1 MVSLHSPLPA
11 IIVAAL
17 ALLAACGEPVAPVA
31 ADRVA
36 DYYGTLEPFAA
47 EAVYFVVTDRFV
59 DGDPDNNFPQQGAPD
74 RRTFDRPV
82 SDGAGRSGNIGYL
95 GGDFR
100 GIAENAGY
108 IAGMGFTALWLTP
121 IVDNPDEA
129 FTGGVGVG
137 EGPFADRGK
146 AGYHGYWGVNFFTVD
161 EHLPSP
167 GLGFAELTSLL
178 RREHGLKT
186 VLDIVC
192 NHGSP
197 SFTMPA
203 DQPMFGEIY
212 AADGTLLA
220 DHGNLHPTELDP
232 ANPLH
237 AFFHPEP
244 DLAQLSNLDDGN
256 PAVLDYFVDAY
267 SRRIDEGAAAF
278 RIDTMRHMPTAFWRK
293 FAARIRAG
301 HPGFFMFGEVFSSDS
316 GELAEYTYAADGGM
330 SVLDFPGKDRML
342 GMFGAAGAGF
352 ETAVDALAL
361 TSGVYRN
368 PYELMT
374 FYDNHDMPRMDAD
387 DAGFI
392 NAHNWLF
399 TARGIPVVYYGSEIG
414 FRAGAPE
421 HGGNRDYFGQENV
434 ERARAHPVRAA
445 LARIANLRRES
456 VALQRGLQ
464 ANVELRG
471 DRAVFY
477 RVYQQDGVNQTAL
490 VALNKS
496 AAADRVAVA
505 EGLSPGR
512 WVDAFDGSVVE
523 VAAAEPGL
531 VLDVPA
537 NGVRVLLLDAPN
549 RSAGLA
555 ARLDELMSRR
565 QGVADTA
572 GR

>member
-1 MVSLHSPLPA
+1 MGSLSRTA
-11 IIVAAL
+11 AVASL
-17 ALLAACGEPVAPVA
+17 ALLTACGRPAEPVT
-31 ADRVA
+31 

-59 DGDPDNNFPQQGAPD
+59 DGDAGNNFPEQGAPD

-82 SDGAGRSGNIGYL
+82 TDGHGRSGNIGYL

-100 GIAENAGY
+100 GIADNAGY
-108 IAGMGFTALWLTP
+108 IADMGFTALWLTP

-137 EGPFADRGK
+137 EGLFADRGK
-146 AGYHGYWGVNFFTVD
+146 AGYHGYWGVNFFAVD

-167 GLGFAELTSLL
+167 GLGFAGLTALL
-178 RREHGLKT
+178 SRDHGIKT
-186 VLDIVC
+186 VLDVVC

-232 ANPLH
+232 GNPLH

-244 DLAQLSNLDDGN
+244 DLAQLSNLNDTN

-267 SRRIDEGAAAF
+267 SRRIGEGAAAF
-278 RIDTMRHMPTAFWRK
+278 RIDTVKHMPTAYWRE
-293 FAARIRAG
+293 FAERIRAG
-301 HPGFFMFGEVFSSDS
+301 HPGFFMFGEVFSSDRD
-316 GELAEYTYAADGGM
+316 ELAEYTYAANGDM

-342 GMFGAAGAGF
+342 EMFGAAGAGF
-352 ETAVDALAL
+352 EVAVDALAL
-361 TSGVYRN
+361 TAGIYRN

-374 FYDNHDMPRMDAD
+374 FYDNHDMPRMAAD

-421 HGGNRDYFGQENV
+421 HGGNRDYFGQDNV
-434 ERARAHPVRAA
+434 ERARAHPIHAA
-445 LARIANLRRES
+445 LKRIAGVRRES
-456 VALQRGLQ
+456 IALQRGLQ
-464 ANVELRG
+464 ANIEFGG

-477 RVYQQDGVNQTAL
+477 RVYQRDGISQTAL
-490 VALNKS
+490 VVLNKG
-496 AAADRVAVA
+496 AAADRVTVAV
-505 EGLSPGR
+505 GLSPGR
-512 WVDAFDGSVVE
+512 WVDAFDGSTVDVT
-523 VAAAEPGL
+523 AAEPVLTL
-531 VLDVPA
+531 VVPA

-549 RSAGLA
+549 VSAALA
-555 ARLDELMSRR
+555 VRLDELMAHR
-565 QGVADTA
+565 QGSAGTA
-572 GR
+572 QR